1 MIRNWAVY
9 LWKPKWRTGEQN
21 EGNAENRGENARN
34 RKEMQGMQESG
45 NAGNQGCDTENQNG
59 NLDIAVGMT

>member
-1 MIRNWAVY
+1 M
-9 LWKPKWRTGEQN
+9 
-21 EGNAENRGENARN
+21 RGMR
-34 RKEMQGMQESG
+34 RIGVRMQEMRESG